1 MVGTASTVRARYPR
15 PHRPDP
21 TDSVAA
27 VVDQTAAGRPARQRR
42 PNRFDRPPE
51 PHDWRWF
58 VGGVGRTLI
67 AIGVLLFAFVAYQLW
82 GTGIQTARAQGQL
95 EREFDDLLSAAPA
108 TTTPATTT
116 PATVA
121 PAVPDTTPAPAPTT
135 AAPTTV
141 AAPLQPAVAPARGEV
156 LAKLEIPSIALDK
169 IVVEGVNPDDLKK
182 GPGHFP
188 ETPLPGQFGNAAIAG
203 HRTTY
208 GEPFFDIDQIQM
220 GDDLVVTVPW
230 GRFVYVVDNITIVGA
245 DDYALVIPTVD
256 PTRARLTL
264 TSCHPKYSAKQRY
277 VVQATVDLDRSDT
290 VTFPGAPEPVTTPV
304 TTPVTPDTTT
314 PGTTETTLPASTLPA
329 STVLDTATTSL
340 PTSTDPPSNT
350 VAPDSTGPTDAELV
364 DSGAAVFG
372 SEWFSDDEAYVPV
385 AMWGFRLMVVA
396 FVATAIS
403 RFARR
408 NWVGALTGVVPF
420 AVCLYFFFEDLSRLL
435 PANL

>member
-1 MVGTASTVRARYPR
+1 V
-15 PHRPDP
+15 
-21 TDSVAA
+21 
-27 VVDQTAAGRPARQRR
+27 
-42 PNRFDRPPE
+42 
-51 PHDWRWF
+51 
-58 VGGVGRTLI
+58 
-67 AIGVLLFAFVAYQLW
+67 GVLLFAFVAYQLW

-95 EREFDDLLSAAPA
+95 EREFDDLLAAAPA
-108 TTTPATTT
+108 VTTPVATTSV
-116 PATVA
+116 TVA
-121 PAVPDTTPAPAPTT
+121 PAVPDTTAVPAPTT
-135 AAPTTV
+135 AVPTTV
-141 AAPLQPAVAPARGEV
+141 AASLRPAVAPARGEV
-156 LAKLEIPSIALDK
+156 LAKLEIPSIDLAK
-169 IVVEGVNPDDLKK
+169 IVVEGVNPDDLKN

-277 VVQATVDLDRSDT
+277 VVQATIDVARSAA
-290 VTFPGAPEPVTTPV
+290 VTFPGEPTSPTTMPET
-304 TTPVTPDTTT
+304 
-314 PGTTETTLPASTLPA
+314 GATTLPTSAVPA
-329 STVLDTATTSL
+329 STVLDPAATSM
-340 PTSTDPPSNT
+340 PPSTDPPSST
-350 VAPDSTGPTDAELV
+350 VAPDSTGPTDAELA

-372 SEWFSDDEAYVPV
+372 SEWFSDDEAFVPV

-408 NWVGALTGVVPF
+408 NWVGALAGILPF
-420 AVCLYFFFEDLSRLL
+420 TVCLYFFFEDLSRLL